1 MSFAEKAN
9 IWNNTHFGNL
19 FQRKKRVLARLKG
32 IQESLADN
40 PSTHLINLEKM
51 LRNEFAEVAKL
62 EEEFWVMKPWIL
74 WLVKGYRNT
83 SFYHTV
89 ALVRRRINLILC
101 MKDMMGN
108 WINRDR
114 DISEFIREGFSKL
127 FTSGLTIS
135 SLAEWN
141 PPPPCWNTNL
151 NEADVTNIDKPV
163 TNAEIKAS
171 LWVLKPFKASGLIG
185 FHVGFFSMVLA
196 SSWRIG

>member
-32 IQESLADN
+32 IQESLANN

-89 ALVRRRINLILC
+89 ALVHRRINLILC

-108 WINRDR
+108 WINWDR

-141 PPPPCWNTNL
+141 PPC
-151 NEADVTNIDKPV
+151 
-163 TNAEIKAS
+163 
-171 LWVLKPFKASGLIG
+171 
-185 FHVGFFSMVLA
+185 
-196 SSWRIG
+196 